1 MSIRLPCDHCHDES
15 RGSFVTVLLLYL
27 QHRLLYTQL
36 DTDCNTMIVV
46 LQNVLKFWLDKGV
59 AGFRVDA
66 FKYAYE
72 VQNISLNEQLPVSI
86 NIWIRL

>member
-1 MSIRLPCDHCHDES
+1 MSIQLPCDHCHDES

-27 QHRLLYTQL
+27 QPRLLYTKL
-36 DTDCNTMIVV
+36 DTDCNIMIIV

-59 AGFRVDA
+59 AGVRVDA
-66 FKYAYE
+66 FKYAYQ
-72 VQNISLNEQLPVSI
+72 VKNISLNEQLPVSI

>member
-1 MSIRLPCDHCHDES
+1 MSIQLPCDHCHDES
-15 RGSFVTVLLLYL
+15 RGSFVIVLLLYL
-27 QHRLLYTQL
+27 QHRLLYTKL

-72 VQNISLNEQLPVSI
+72 VKNISLNEQLPVSI